1 MGREDKAMLDS
12 NQLLLY
18 TAAIAIASNH
28 VPESPASVVGR
39 FGPRSARRQDG

>member
-18 TAAIAIASNH
+18 TAAIAIGFLLILKAC
-28 VPESPASVVGR
+28 G
-39 FGPRSARRQDG
+39 